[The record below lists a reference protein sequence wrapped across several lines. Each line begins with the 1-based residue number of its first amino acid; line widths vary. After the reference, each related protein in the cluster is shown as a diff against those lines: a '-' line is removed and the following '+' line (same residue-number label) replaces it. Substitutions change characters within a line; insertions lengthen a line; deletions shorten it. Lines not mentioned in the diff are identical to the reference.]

1 MIYLI
6 VYYREAMKL
15 TYRGINYKAQ
25 QQEARLNML
34 DDAIASFSQHLDRH
48 VKKNKVIQVTPIHY
62 YTYRGT
68 SYTKNLIADP
78 YAKLLLDIDR
88 Q

>member
-1 MIYLI
+1 
-6 VYYREAMKL
+6 MKL

-25 QQEARLNML
+25 KQEVQL
-34 DDAIASFSQHLDRH
+34 DILDEAMPTASSAIASFSQHLDRH
-48 VKKNKVIQVTPIHY
+48 VKENKVIQVTPIHY

-68 SYTKNLIADP
+68 SYTKNIIADP